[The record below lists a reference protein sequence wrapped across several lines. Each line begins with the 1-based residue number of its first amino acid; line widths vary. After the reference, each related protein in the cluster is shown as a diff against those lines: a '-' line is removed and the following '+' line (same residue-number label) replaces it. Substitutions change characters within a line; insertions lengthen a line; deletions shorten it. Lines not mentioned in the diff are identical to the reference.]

1 MELQAEG
8 EGNPCTCGP
17 GTAPSQA
24 PGDSEGDP
32 QAAGHHPWMPLG
44 APGVLGKKTGRLPR
58 KDTLLQLII
67 YILTFFLFTSLVS
80 FSIFCCN
87 SQIVRLQ

>member
-1 MELQAEG
+1 MTQRA
-8 EGNPCTCGP
+8 T
-17 GTAPSQA
+17 
-24 PGDSEGDP
+24 P

-87 SQIVRLQ
+87 VRLSGFNRNNVLGG